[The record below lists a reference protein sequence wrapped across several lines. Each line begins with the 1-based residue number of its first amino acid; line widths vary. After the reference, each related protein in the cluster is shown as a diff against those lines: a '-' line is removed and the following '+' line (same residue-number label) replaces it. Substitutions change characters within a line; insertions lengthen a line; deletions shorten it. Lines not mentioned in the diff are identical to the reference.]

1 MVNKSHLKS
10 STGNLFFQHQQ
21 PVITMLYFFWPHSM
35 CTADLLLVMLYHHPQ
50 LIWFVRSQW
59 VELSHFIVV
68 LTDGRK
74 GTLLWKRKMW
84 EIGPCKGGASHL
96 TTAGGRADVHPDMR
110 LYLAWAVWMQWVIY
124 SCTCDCTECLEEIKR
139 DSEGLICLPSAVD
152 IYSMAL
158 SKLLRLCIH

>member
-1 MVNKSHLKS
+1 MLTGIEKLISYRISVNCESTDCKPPTVQRKQSLVIQWTKVYWQKDLQSLHLQLMVNKSHLKS
-10 STGNLFFQHQQ
+10 STGNLVFQHQQ

-74 GTLLWKRKMW
+74 GTLLWKRKM
-84 EIGPCKGGASHL
+84 
-96 TTAGGRADVHPDMR
+96 
-110 LYLAWAVWMQWVIY
+110 
-124 SCTCDCTECLEEIKR
+124 
-139 DSEGLICLPSAVD
+139 
-152 IYSMAL
+152 
-158 SKLLRLCIH
+158 